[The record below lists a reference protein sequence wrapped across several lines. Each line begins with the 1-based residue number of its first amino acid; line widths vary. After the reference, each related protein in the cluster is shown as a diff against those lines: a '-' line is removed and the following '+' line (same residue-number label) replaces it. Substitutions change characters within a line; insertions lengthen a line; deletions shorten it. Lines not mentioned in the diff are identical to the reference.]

1 MILSTDPA
9 SIIRFTVKAS
19 NMEHEGLNW
28 SYSRSS
34 VALWMALQSI
44 KLYKASIHFEWN
56 YYVLHVFIEIYSAVK
71 NKK

>member
-9 SIIRFTVKAS
+9 SIIRFTVEAS

-44 KLYKASIHFEWN
+44 KLAVEKVKMS
-56 YYVLHVFIEIYSAVK
+56 YVLLKAVHVNVLCF
-71 NKK
+71 